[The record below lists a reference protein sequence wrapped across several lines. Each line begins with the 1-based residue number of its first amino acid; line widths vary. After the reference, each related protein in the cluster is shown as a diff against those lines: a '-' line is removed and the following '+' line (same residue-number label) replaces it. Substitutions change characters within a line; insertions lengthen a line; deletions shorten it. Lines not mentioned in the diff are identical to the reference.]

1 MLILST
7 IHVSSGQIVSKLAE
21 RLRRCRVWRF
31 SKGGRPPSWIYGN
44 FRLLQQ
50 QQERVMNTSIH
61 HNVSELRQ
69 MKLNANFTDEC
80 YNLTTHQR
88 TELTVQWGDYTE
100 LYILTIDDIRE
111 NFIIPSI
118 LQVSSLR
125 HHIVISAAETDGTV
139 ME

>member
-1 MLILST
+1 
-7 IHVSSGQIVSKLAE
+7 
-21 RLRRCRVWRF
+21 
-31 SKGGRPPSWIYGN
+31 
-44 FRLLQQ
+44 
-50 QQERVMNTSIH
+50 MNTSIH